1 MLTFEGAAVFCD
13 AEQTCDHNFGQQS
26 DIAPQ
31 KQTENSKLLQKYIL
45 RFKSQL
51 PKSIPTISVQISEWG
66 GCLFTIWGDCAEW
79 AGGGNGRI
87 VGVGWGNVWGNIW
100 QCMAM
105 YDNVWQCMGWC
116 MRQSSSRKQGRGRM
130 GSDSSRKWGEQKG
143 PCHHH
148 HHRQGRKS
156 LYTSYN
162 S

>member
-87 VGVGWGNVWGNIW
+87 VGVGWGNVWGNV
-100 QCMAM
+100 QGQYMAM
-105 YDNVWQCMGWC
+105 YGLVYEAEQQQKAGEGKNGQWLIPEMG
-116 MRQSSSRKQGRGRM
+116 RAEGTLPSSSSSSR
-130 GSDSSRKWGEQKG
+130 SEI
-143 PCHHH
+143 
-148 HHRQGRKS
+148 S
-156 LYTSYN
+156 LHFLQ
-162 S
+162 